1 MLKEVWT
8 GEKPLPLDL
17 GQSVTECLCDL
28 RDKLA
33 VAEKFATSHAAHEQH
48 RWASRYNLRS
58 RQKRFDV
65 GEQVLILTPDSTTR
79 MWSRW
84 KAPATVVEVKSP
96 NSYIVEIDGR
106 RQHAYSNKLRRYD
119 VRVDEVICN
128 TLVMSDMTID
138 SCSIVHDKDKNF
150 RPIRTVGKV
159 ESGQGERLPS
169 RMIGLPADK
178 WSHQT
183 DETQHREYL
192 GMRSSGCSFIRAI
205 KKILQPIRDVTD
217 AADKECPI
225 AFYSKKYNDTQRAWS
240 TIDKEAFA
248 CLEALRRFKHWI
260 YGYRVHLYSDHN
272 PLSYL
277 TESIPKS
284 AKLLRWALALQ
295 EFDIV
300 FHYKAGKTSA
310 MAVPDCLSRLVEI

>member
-1 MLKEVWT
+1 M
-8 GEKPLPLDL
+8 
-17 GQSVTECLCDL
+17 
-28 RDKLA
+28 
-33 VAEKFATSHAAHEQH
+33 
-48 RWASRYNLRS
+48 
-58 RQKRFDV
+58 
-65 GEQVLILTPDSTTR
+65 TPDSTTR
-79 MWSRW
+79 MWSRC

-106 RQHAYSNKLRRYD
+106 RQHVYSNKLRRYD

-183 DETQHREYL
+183 ETQHREYL

-205 KKILQPIRDVTD
+205 KKILQPTRDVTD
-217 AADKECPI
+217 AADRECPI
-225 AFYSKKYNDTQRAWS
+225 AFYRKKYNVLCLFTKLEDYRAM
-240 TIDKEAFA
+240 T
-248 CLEALRRFKHWI
+248 
-260 YGYRVHLYSDHN
+260 
-272 PLSYL
+272 
-277 TESIPKS
+277 
-284 AKLLRWALALQ
+284 
-295 EFDIV
+295 
-300 FHYKAGKTSA
+300 
-310 MAVPDCLSRLVEI
+310 VPDCLSRLVEI